1 MNWIGGLADASSR
14 ACPLPVICGP
24 TASGKSALALHLAEH
39 VGASIISAD
48 SRQVYRGFDIGTA
61 KPDAVEQS
69 RVPHYGIDVAEPDE
83 RYTAADWAES
93 VPRWNGVIESEG
105 RKPLLVGGTGFYLRA
120 LFEPLFDEPDI
131 DPERRTSLRDFLS
144 AFPAAEVR
152 RWCEV
157 IDPSRAS
164 LGRAQHERALEVAL
178 ITGRRISDLHLERSR
193 APVLTAR
200 YLLLDPGPSLAT
212 AIETRVERMLA
223 SGWLDEVR
231 SLAERVDPMARA
243 WTATG
248 YDVIRR
254 VVTGELTLDAA
265 RDVVVIATRQ
275 YAKRQR
281 TWFRHQLAG
290 ESVLRIDPGAPD
302 VFERAV
308 EWFHGEERDR

>member
-1 MNWIGGLADASSR
+1 MNWIDGLAGVSSQ

-24 TASGKSALALHLAEH
+24 TASGKSALALRLAEH

-61 KPDAVEQS
+61 KPDAEEQS

-93 VPRWNGVIESEG
+93 VPRWSEVIESEG

-131 DPERRTSLRDFLS
+131 DPERRTSLREFLS
-144 AFPAAEVR
+144 EFTASEVQ

-157 IDPSRAS
+157 LDPPRAP

-200 YLLLDPGPSLAT
+200 YLLLDPGPSLSS
-212 AIETRVERMLA
+212 AITTRVDRMLA
-223 SGWLDEVR
+223 LGWLDEVR
-231 SLAERVDPMARA
+231 SLAERVDPIARA

-248 YDVIRR
+248 YDVMRR
-254 VVTGELTLDAA
+254 VVTGDLTLDAA
-265 RDVVVIATRQ
+265 REAVVIATRQ

-290 ESVLRIDPGAPD
+290 GNVLLIDPRAPD

-308 EWFHGEERDR
+308 EWFHDEGRDR